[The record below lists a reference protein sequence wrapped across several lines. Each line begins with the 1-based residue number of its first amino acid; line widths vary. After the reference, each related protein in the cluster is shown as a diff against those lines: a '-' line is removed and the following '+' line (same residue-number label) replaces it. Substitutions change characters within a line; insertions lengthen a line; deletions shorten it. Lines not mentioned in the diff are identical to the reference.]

1 MWTAASV
8 FFSILVLLGIWVN
21 HSSQSNLSELYWR
34 PSMLE
39 GSNYFLCC
47 SLLDSIFQIPCA
59 KKEMGLGSL
68 ACHGCIL
75 LYWKS
80 GCLYLGT
87 YLRRSLKF
95 QLRLYTDHVINICS
109 EDILKV
115 RTSWELQGRFLSVIH
130 RIVKMYLCVH
140 LDFASRNK
148 LNHIF

>member
-1 MWTAASV
+1 MNCSLCFLQYTSIFRDMSQPFISV
-8 FFSILVLLGIWVN
+8 QPVWIILVAL
-21 HSSQSNLSELYWR
+21 
-34 PSMLE
+34 
-39 GSNYFLCC
+39 YFLCC
-47 SLLDSIFQIPCA
+47 SLLDSISQMPCA
-59 KKEMGLGSL
+59 KQEMGLGGL

-87 YLRRSLKF
+87 NLRRSLKF
-95 QLRLYTDHVINICS
+95 QLRLYTDHIINICS

-130 RIVKMYLCVH
+130 RIFKTNLCVH

-148 LNHIF
+148 LKQVF